1 MRPLPKMRSAVLGF
15 TLIEIVMV
23 LVLLGILS
31 AVAVPK
37 YFDLQEEAQA
47 TACQH
52 NRGVVLS
59 AIHTQMAAAKIAD
72 DSQLFNDSSLGK
84 ATESAKKVLQEDFI
98 DKQQPLCPSGGTFSA
113 AAVKTSDGNY
123 EYHVFCDKHA
133 PASDAPNGGTG
144 NTVISRD
151 EADVFLKWL
160 QDNFLLPADQKWVND
175 YCKRQ
180 KYDCSDLS
188 HFFGSTGSTEID
200 SGAAINPQ
208 SMTTTVTNAL
218 KNSGLDTDNVIWRL
232 EKAPGGWN
240 SCKGTKGTSCTGT
253 MLVTI
258 ANKSDTVGKNDGDP
272 ISVSQYKLKFTY
284 GADGTIT
291 TKDLSKTST
300 TTAKLEKKV
309 NAALDK
315 NTRYWALKTK

>member
-72 DSQLFNDSSLGK
+72 DSQLFNDSSVNE
-84 ATESAKKVLQEDFI
+84 ATASALKVLQEDFI
-98 DKQQPLCPSGGTFSA
+98 DKQQPLCPSGGHFSA
-113 AAVKTSDGNY
+113 EAVGMSDGNY
-123 EYHVFCDKHA
+123 EYHVYCDKHA
-133 PASDAPNGGTG
+133 PKSDSPNGDNGS
-144 NTVISRD
+144 TVVTREETD
-151 EADVFLKWL
+151 AFLKWL

-188 HFFGSTGSTEID
+188 HFFGTTGSSTEID

-208 SMTTTVTNAL
+208 SMAATVANAL
-218 KNSGLDTDNVIWRL
+218 KNSGLDTDNIIWRL
-232 EKAPGGWN
+232 EKAPGGWS
-240 SCKGTKGTSCTGT
+240 SCKGTDCTGT

-258 ANKSDTVGKNDGDP
+258 ANKSDTVGKNNGDP

-284 GADGTIT
+284 GAPLWQND
-291 TKDLSKTST
+291 
-300 TTAKLEKKV
+300 V
-309 NAALDK
+309 P
-315 NTRYWALKTK
+315 

>member
-1 MRPLPKMRSAVLGF
+1 MDQFTEMRSKAFGF

-47 TACQH
+47 KACQH

-59 AIHTQMAAAKIAD
+59 AIHMQMSAAKIAD
-72 DSQLFNDSSLGK
+72 DSQLFDDSSVDK
-84 ATESAKKVLQEDFI
+84 ATESARKVLKEDFS
-98 DKQQPLCPSGGTFSA
+98 DKQQNLCPSGGHFSA
-113 AAVKTSDGNY
+113 KAVEMSDGNY
-123 EYHVFCDKHA
+123 EYHVYCDIHA
-133 PASDAPNGGTG
+133 
-144 NTVISRD
+144 TVVTRE
-151 EADVFLKWL
+151 EAHAFLQWL
-160 QDNFLLPADQKWVND
+160 QDNFLLSADQKWVND

-188 HFFGSTGSTEID
+188 HFFGTTGSSTEID

-240 SCKGTKGTSCTGT
+240 SCKGTSCTGT

-272 ISVSQYKLKFTY
+272 ISVSQYKLTFTY